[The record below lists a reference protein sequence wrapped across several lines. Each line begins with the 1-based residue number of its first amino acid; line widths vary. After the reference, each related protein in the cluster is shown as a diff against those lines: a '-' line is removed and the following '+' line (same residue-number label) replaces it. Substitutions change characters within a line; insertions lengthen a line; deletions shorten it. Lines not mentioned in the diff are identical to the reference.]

1 VDAAD
6 DGPERNPRRPPH
18 PCGARG
24 PGSRGTA
31 VRGTEFGIFVSLDN
45 GRAWQPFQLNLPHTP
60 ITDLKVHRK
69 DLVLSTQGRS
79 FWILDNLTP
88 LHQLR
93 NETVRGAH
101 LVRPRETVRF
111 RYPAAALLAFCVG
124 LVSYNVFATLKAA
137 LRSVHGEEV
146 VEQEVSMY
154 YLTDEIAGT
163 YRGMRIAIAEAEWE
177 IFRDLSTRELSD
189 LLRRLVGAVKLC
201 TYRKRRRVP
210 RNRAH
215 PAAMIRRNRTSPPLG
230 SSPSDNKNA
239 STFERTGGDP
249 QRTLAPGETNVGFT
263 PTELGG

>member
-1 VDAAD
+1 VIGCTATRRAAT
-6 DGPERNPRRPPH
+6 GKQRTPTCPAG
-18 PCGARG
+18 CA
-24 PGSRGTA
+24 
-31 VRGTEFGIFVSLDN
+31 GTEFGIFVSLDN

-69 DLVLSTQGRS
+69 YLVLSTQGRS
-79 FWILDNLTP
+79 FWILDNTTP

-201 TYRKRRRVP
+201 TYRKRRRGPKKP
-210 RNRAH
+210 R
-215 PAAMIRRNRTSPPLG
+215 PPR
-230 SSPSDNKNA
+230 SHDPKKPHV
-239 STFERTGGDP
+239 STARLLA
-249 QRTLAPGETNVGFT
+249 QRQQKR
-263 PTELGG
+263 